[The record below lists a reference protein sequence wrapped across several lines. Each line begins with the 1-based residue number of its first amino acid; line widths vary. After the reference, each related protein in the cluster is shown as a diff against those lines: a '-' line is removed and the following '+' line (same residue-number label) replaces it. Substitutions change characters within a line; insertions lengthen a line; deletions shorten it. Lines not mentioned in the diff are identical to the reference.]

1 MPPRIWRVLIM
12 PGDTEIGLEPR
23 RSLAWSKEVDLYSAS
38 SSSAAHGSFV
48 FARHFFV
55 PSVLE
60 EVWLPVPERVIDGLL
75 VRHER
80 LLSTYY
86 AFSYIACFCITLR
99 HCL

>member
-12 PGDTEIGLEPR
+12 PGDTEIGLELR
-23 RSLAWSKEVDLYSAS
+23 RSLAWSREDYSAS
-38 SSSAAHGSFV
+38 SSNAAHGSFV
-48 FARHFFV
+48 FARHFCV

-60 EVWLPVPERVIDGLL
+60 EGWLPVLERVIDGWL

-86 AFSYIACFCITLR
+86 AFSYIACFWITLSPTYS
-99 HCL
+99 